1 MDSKKTLV
9 AIAMASAAISA
20 EQAFSR
26 SYRESLHHGEF
37 WTERYTNS
45 KGPGMPGHGRPSV
58 NRPKKA
64 KTHGKNKRK
73 RK

>member
-1 MDSKKTLV
+1 MGSKKALV
-9 AIAMASAAISA
+9 AIAMAGAVISA
-20 EQAFSR
+20 EQALAR
-26 SYRESLHHGEF
+26 SYQESRHRGDDI
-37 WTERYTNS
+37 WDSNNS
-45 KGPGMPGHGRPSV
+45 GPGTPGHGRPSV